1 VSEGLPAYRW
11 ISEVH
16 ASSHDP
22 STAYVSLNGY
32 RFDEFVT
39 YVYKTTDFG
48 ETWVSVKGNLPDDV
62 VNIVVQDPIEPQ
74 ILYAG
79 LDHGSYISLN
89 DGKEWHL
96 LNNIPNVA
104 SYDMVVHPRDLE
116 LVVATHG
123 RSIYVLD
130 VTPFHE
136 LVPRINESTT
146 LFSLSDMRFSNR
158 WGSQSVD
165 YRDPFEP
172 NFEALFFVQE
182 SSSRK
187 RNQTTDSFEIAIDV
201 KQDETSLYS
210 TTMDVQ
216 KGFNTFHWNLWNPT
230 TNSYLER
237 GTYTVQI
244 TNGSTT
250 HEQSFEIK

>member
-1 VSEGLPAYRW
+1 MYIKPLILV
-11 ISEVH
+11 
-16 ASSHDP
+16 
-22 STAYVSLNGY
+22 
-32 RFDEFVT
+32 
-39 YVYKTTDFG
+39 

-62 VNIVVQDPIEPQ
+62 VNIVVQDPIQPE

-79 LDHGSYISLN
+79 LDHGSYISFN
-89 DGKEWHL
+89 NGKEWHL
-96 LNNIPNVA
+96 LNNIPNIA
-104 SYDMVVHPRDLE
+104 SYDMVIHPRDLE

-130 VTPFHE
+130 VTAFHE

-146 LFSLSDMRFSNR
+146 LFSLSDMRYSSR
-158 WGSQSVD
+158 WGAQSVD

-187 RNQTTDSFEIAIDV
+187 RNQTTGSFEVVIDV
-201 KQDETSLYS
+201 KQDEAPLYS
-210 TTMDVQ
+210 TTMDVH

-230 TNSYLER
+230 TNSYLEK